1 MPSSVAARLCPNLIF
16 VPGRMDE
23 YKKHQ
28 AEVFEIFLCYTNL
41 IEQVS
46 IDEAFLDVTDVWRD
60 YGYAMEIA
68 KLIKEDVRREVGL
81 IISAGVSYNKFLA
94 KIASDWRKPDGLCVI
109 HPNAALK
116 FIDRLPVK
124 AILGRRSG
132 DLAKDGG
139 PRHLYRK
146 RFARKD
152 LSFLVEQFGSSGL
165 SYYNFARCIDD
176 RPVRTERIRNRSA
189 LRSHSPKT
197 KESQ

>member
-23 YKKHQ
+23 YKKAS
-28 AEVFEIFLCYTNL
+28 AEVFEIFSRYTNL

-94 KIASDWRKPDGLCVI
+94 KVASDLLDSCRAVMPVDGARHGLTYLPGPGGGI
-109 HPNAALK
+109 LIARYLGDGSEAARSWFAALWQ
-116 FIDRLPVK
+116 
-124 AILGRRSG
+124 ILRPACCGRP
-132 DLAKDGG
+132 AQP
-139 PRHLYRK
+139 PRIW
-146 RFARKD
+146 
-152 LSFLVEQFGSSGL
+152 
-165 SYYNFARCIDD
+165 N
-176 RPVRTERIRNRSA
+176 T
-189 LRSHSPKT
+189 
-197 KESQ
+197 